1 MVGNLPAPLY
11 EEPPGI
17 IQWLYEYLSG
27 NEVRRLVNAF
37 IFRFVFCLFCLFV
50 FFGEGEAG
58 VTKKTS
64 TKGDRVRS

>member
-17 IQWLYEYLSG
+17 IQWLYKYLSG

-37 IFRFVFCLFCLFV
+37 IFRFVCCVCLFV
-50 FFGEGEAG
+50 FGEGEAG
-58 VTKKTS
+58 VTEKTS
-64 TKGDRVRS
+64 TKGDQVRS